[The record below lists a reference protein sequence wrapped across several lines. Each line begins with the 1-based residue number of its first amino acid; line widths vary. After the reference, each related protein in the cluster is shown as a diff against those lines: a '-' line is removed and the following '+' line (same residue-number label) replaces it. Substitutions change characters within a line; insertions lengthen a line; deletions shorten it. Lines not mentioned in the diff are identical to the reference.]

1 MKKDKVTTLQDQGA
15 NIDRSEILQRVEKA
29 RESLERGATPSPKE
43 KGAVLKARARILAQE
58 KEEVDAARKFLDIIE
73 FSLASETYGIESAF
87 VREVYPLKDFTPLP
101 GTPPFVLGIV
111 NVRGQIISVIDL
123 KKFFNLPEK
132 GLGQLNKVIIIR
144 NDRMEFGILAD
155 AVLDARPI
163 PLEAIQAAPPTVSG
177 IGAEYLKG
185 VTGGRMIILAAE
197 KILGDEQIIVHQDAD

>member
-1 MKKDKVTTLQDQGA
+1 MKKDKVTAPPEQGA
-15 NIDRSEILQRVEKA
+15 NINWSEILQRVEKA
-29 RESLERGATPSPKE
+29 RESLEREVAPSPKE
-43 KGAVLKARARILAQE
+43 KGAILKARARVLARE
-58 KEEVDAARKFLDIIE
+58 TEEAGAAREFLDIIE
-73 FSLASETYGIESAF
+73 FSLAAETYGIESAF

-111 NVRGQIISVIDL
+111 NVRGQILSVIDL

-163 PLEAIQAAPPTVSG
+163 PLETIQAAPPTVTG
-177 IGAEYLKG
+177 IGAGYLKG
-185 VTGGRMIILAAE
+185 VTGGRMIILDAE
-197 KILGDEQIIVHQDAD
+197 KILGDEKIIVHQEAD